1 MKKSTRSSINIRSF
15 AALVSLCAC
24 AALPQAVA
32 APMPITHVYVI
43 QVSAPNNHA
52 FREGVKA
59 WHKCLWANGDRA
71 PSLVYDAA
79 SGDLSRYAILNPH
92 HTWGGMDRT
101 MPGGK
106 ACRALFTTAVMPYV
120 ESAYS
125 EITQLSPKATYMPT
139 EDPQPAPMLWV
150 VAFRVKADGFD
161 RFNAGLEQFA
171 AAAAK
176 THWEGTF
183 SGYDVIGAG
192 QGGADFLLVWP
203 NKNWAD
209 VGSDP
214 SPTAKQMMQ
223 SVYGKSRAQA
233 MRMRWAGS
241 VAESWSDGWIY
252 DKRLS
257 YPSHK

>member
-1 MKKSTRSSINIRSF
+1 MKNPTRGSKYIRLF
-15 AALVSLCAC
+15 AVLAALCTC
-24 AALPQAVA
+24 AAGGQSVA
-32 APMPITHVYVI
+32 APMPITHVYLV

-59 WHKCLWANGDRA
+59 WHKCLWANGNRA
-71 PSLVYDAA
+71 PSIVYDAV

-101 MPGGK
+101 MTGGK
-106 ACRALFTTAVMPYV
+106 ACHALFNTAVMPYV
-120 ESAYS
+120 ESAYG
-125 EITQLSPKATYMPT
+125 EVTQLSPKTTYMPT
-139 EDPQPAPMLWV
+139 QDAQPAPMLWV
-150 VAFRVKADGFD
+150 IAFRLKAGGFD

-209 VGSDP
+209 VGSEP

-233 MRMRWAGS
+233 MHRRWVS
-241 VAESWSDGWIY
+241 SIAETWSDGWSY
-252 DKRLS
+252 DQGLS
-257 YPSHK
+257 YPAHK